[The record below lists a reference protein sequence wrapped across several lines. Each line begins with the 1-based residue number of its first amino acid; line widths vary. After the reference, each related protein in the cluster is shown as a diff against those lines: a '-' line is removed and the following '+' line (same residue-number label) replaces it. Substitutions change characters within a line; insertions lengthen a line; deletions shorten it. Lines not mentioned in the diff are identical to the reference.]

1 MVLKARPGFFGPLHT
16 FQVLEETG
24 EVLGNGE
31 ALEAGVELSQE
42 AQVEEGGVGRSP
54 PAILPDGGLEVL
66 RGYPALLLLQ

>member
-16 FQVLEETG
+16 FQVLEATG

-42 AQVEEGGVGRSP
+42 AQVEEGVVGRSP
-54 PAILPDGGLEVL
+54 PVILPDGGLEVL
-66 RGYPALLLLQ
+66 QDYPVLLLLQ

>member
-1 MVLKARPGFFGPLHT
+1 MVIKVKSWFFGRLPN
-16 FQVLEETG
+16 FQVPEETG

-54 PAILPDGGLEVL
+54 PAILPDGGLKVL
-66 RGYPALLLLQ
+66 PCYPELPLLQ